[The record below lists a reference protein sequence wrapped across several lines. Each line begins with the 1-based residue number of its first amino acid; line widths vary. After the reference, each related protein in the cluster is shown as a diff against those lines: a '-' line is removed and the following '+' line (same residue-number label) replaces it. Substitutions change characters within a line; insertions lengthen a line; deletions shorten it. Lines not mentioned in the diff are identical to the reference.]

1 MIIII
6 IVIIIIF
13 KFLITINQSMLLF
26 NKLVNCNGLEKK
38 GCTINIIVNI
48 ILYNRD

>member
-1 MIIII
+1 MI
-6 IVIIIIF
+6 IVIIL
-13 KFLITINQSMLLF
+13 KLNYYTINQSVLLF

-48 ILYNRD
+48 ILHRD